1 MYERNEL
8 ECLFADKHHIDTKGD
23 WLLRV
28 QSNPFFIAKRKYG
41 YGIESSIC
49 ISKRQL
55 QGLEEKAD
63 CGRTI
68 IYFWLNWG
76 DQMRF
81 DTLALETNSLY
92 SVQSRLLSRCME
104 CGKSFVKSLKDGDY
118 LPYDDAEDDDVWIID
133 AGKLFNNLKVE
144 V

>member
-8 ECLFADKHHIDTKGD
+8 ECLFADKHHIDTKDD

-28 QSNPFFIAKRKYG
+28 QSNPFFIAKQKLG
-41 YGIESSIC
+41 YDIESSIF

-55 QGLEEKAD
+55 KELVQKAD
-63 CGRTI
+63 CERTI

-81 DTLALETNSLY
+81 DILAKEVNAVYPISITDLTNVLET
-92 SVQSRLLSRCME
+92 
-104 CGKSFVKSLKDGDY
+104 GKSLAKNFKDGEPLSY
-118 LPYDDAEDDDVWIID
+118 TDAEDDDVWIID
-133 AGKLFNNLKVE
+133 ASKFYNPKVE

>member
-1 MYERNEL
+1 MYERNKL
-8 ECLFADKHHIDTKGD
+8 ECLFADKHDIDAKGD

-28 QSNPFFIAKRKYG
+28 QSNPFFTAKQKLG
-41 YGIESSIC
+41 YDVESSIY

-55 QGLEEKAD
+55 KGLEEKAD

-81 DTLALETNSLY
+81 DILAKEANAVYPIFIADLID
-92 SVQSRLLSRCME
+92 LLQ
-104 CGKSFVKSLKDGDY
+104 CGKSLAKNLEDGEPLSY
-118 LPYDDAEDDDVWIID
+118 SDAEDDDVWIID
-133 AGKLFNNLKVE
+133 ASKFRNPKVE

>member
-8 ECLFADKHHIDTKGD
+8 ECLFADKHNIDAKGD

-28 QSNPFFIAKRKYG
+28 QSSPFFIAKRKLG
-41 YGIESSIC
+41 YDVESSIY

-55 QGLEEKAD
+55 KGLEEKAD
-63 CGRTI
+63 CGSTI

-81 DTLALETNSLY
+81 GILAKEVNAVYPISIADLIN
-92 SVQSRLLSRCME
+92 LLE
-104 CGKSFVKSLKDGDY
+104 CGKSLAKNFEDGEPLSY
-118 LPYDDAEDDDVWIID
+118 SGAEDDDVWIID
-133 AGKLFNNLKVE
+133 ASKFRNPKVE
-144 V
+144 A

>member
-8 ECLFADKHHIDTKGD
+8 ECLFADKHNIDAKGD

-28 QSNPFFIAKRKYG
+28 QSNPFFIAKQKLG
-41 YGIESSIC
+41 YDIESSIF

-55 QGLEEKAD
+55 KELVQKAD

-81 DTLALETNSLY
+81 DILAKEVNAVYPISITDLTNVLET
-92 SVQSRLLSRCME
+92 
-104 CGKSFVKSLKDGDY
+104 GKSLAKNFKDGEPLSY
-118 LPYDDAEDDDVWIID
+118 TDAEDDDVWIID
-133 AGKLFNNLKVE
+133 ASKFYNPKVE